1 MNVTSKSG
9 FSAYR
14 LDKLL
19 TADPVI
25 DIFLK
30 EFSCLGQPCKM
41 LLYFVGKLE
50 EFLNVEN
57 PNCDSLCRMYNTMMR
72 TMFPECNENMQGAVF
87 KDIKEYRKELEKAE
101 AGIKSGNKEVIKD
114 LGKIKK
120 RLYSDRKPFK
130 PFKELKDYSPW
141 LSDFQAGKYSSLDL
155 EIPGQYTGES
165 KPLTQYHV
173 KIVGFEQTVSVYM
186 CVVLL
191 HAMFWIFNLLV

>member
-1 MNVTSKSG
+1 MNVTSKRG

-30 EFSCLGQPCKM
+30 AFSCLGQPCKM
-41 LLYFVGKLE
+41 LLYFVGKLQTL
-50 EFLNVEN
+50 LNVEN
-57 PNCDSLCRMYNTMMR
+57 PNCDSLCRMYDTMMR
-72 TMFPECNENMQGAVF
+72 TMFPECNENRQGAVF
-87 KDIKEYRKELEKAE
+87 KDIKEYRKQLEKAE

-114 LGKIKK
+114 IGKIKK
-120 RLYSDRKPFK
+120 SLESNRVQRKQ
-130 PFKELKDYSPW
+130 LKDYCPW

-165 KPLTQYHV
+165 KPLTQYHI
-173 KIVGFEQTVSVYM
+173 KIVGFEQTVSIYM
-186 CVVLL
+186 YVVRL
-191 HAMFWIFNLLV
+191 HVMF

>member
-30 EFSCLGQPCKM
+30 AFSCLGQPRKM
-41 LLYFVGKLE
+41 LFYFVEKLE
-50 EFLNVEN
+50 ALLNVEN
-57 PNCDSLCRMYNTMMR
+57 PNGDSLCCMYNTMMR
-72 TMFPECNENMQGAVF
+72 TLFPECNEKIQGAVF
-87 KDIKEYRKELEKAE
+87 KDIKKYRKQLEKAE
-101 AGIKSGNKEVIKD
+101 AGIKSGNKEVIED

-120 RLYSDRKPFK
+120 ELHSDRVPPKQ
-130 PFKELKDYSPW
+130 LKDYSPW

-186 CVVLL
+186 YVVLL
-191 HAMFWIFNLLV
+191 HVMF

>member
-14 LDKLL
+14 LDELL

-30 EFSCLGQPCKM
+30 AFSCLGQPCKM

-50 EFLNVEN
+50 TLLNVEN

-72 TMFPECNENMQGAVF
+72 TLFPECNENIQGAVF
-87 KDIKEYRKELEKAE
+87 KDIKEYRKQLKKAE

-120 RLYSDRKPFK
+120 RLESNRVPPKQ
-130 PFKELKDYSPW
+130 LKDYSPW

-165 KPLTQYHV
+165 KPLTQYHI

-186 CVVLL
+186 YVV
-191 HAMFWIFNLLV
+191 

>member
-9 FSAYR
+9 FSVYR

-30 EFSCLGQPCKM
+30 AFSCLGQPRKM
-41 LLYFVGKLE
+41 LFYFVGKLE
-50 EFLNVEN
+50 ALLNVEN

-72 TMFPECNENMQGAVF
+72 TLFPECNENIQGAVF
-87 KDIKEYRKELEKAE
+87 KDTKEYRKQLEKAE

-114 LGKIKK
+114 LGEYKK
-120 RLYSDRKPFK
+120 RLDSNHVLPRQ
-130 PFKELKDYSPW
+130 LKDYSPW

-173 KIVGFEQTVSVYM
+173 RLVGFEQTVSVYIYV
-186 CVVLL
+186 VVLRV
-191 HAMFWIFNLLV
+191 MF